1 MTDNR
6 TIIEMKPET
15 GDDGELR
22 YTKARARGPAKKKA
36 APNWLL
42 RILGTAL
49 GVAVF
54 LCLIFFFV
62 YVILPLIAII
72 LLWFIIK
79 SIYRSLIR

>member
-22 YTKARARGPAKKKA
+22 YTRSRARAPIKKGG
-36 APNWLL
+36 PNWVM
-42 RILGTAL
+42 RIFGMAL
-49 GVAVF
+49 GVAIF

-79 SIYRSLIR
+79 SIYRSLVR